1 MKNIQRSKVIL
12 GGAFPLFVSEI
23 AEHGDRELHLHDFHE
38 LVFVTGGRAL
48 HFTESEEYPVR
59 KGDVFLVPPL
69 RRHGYRDSR
78 ELSLVNLLF
87 QPERMRLPLWDL
99 PETPGWQLLFN
110 PEPEGEN
117 TLRRHLHL
125 DEDTLAGVLN
135 KVDALR
141 DAAADRQ
148 PGHRFRTVTLFMDL
162 LSHLTGYF
170 SSAETVRQEHRGAF
184 NFEQILNF
192 LELNYARKLTIRELG
207 KRFFLSDSK
216 LYRNFMLR
224 TGRSPQRFL
233 IDVRLSHAKN
243 MLLNTEL
250 PVTAVADAC
259 GFYDSNHFARVF
271 RERCGMT
278 PGAYRRQKSGE

>member
-1 MKNIQRSKVIL
+1 MKDIQRPEVIL

-23 AEHGDRELHLHDFHE
+23 AEHGDREMHLHDFHE
-38 LVFVTGGRAL
+38 LVFVSGGRAL

-59 KGDVFLVPPL
+59 KGDVFLVPPF

-87 QPERMRLPLWDL
+87 HPERIHLPLWDL
-99 PETPGWQLLFN
+99 PETAGWQLLFA
-110 PEPEGEN
+110 PDADGK
-117 TLRRHLHL
+117 TAIRRHLHL
-125 DEDTLAGVLN
+125 DEDTLGGVLS
-135 KVDALR
+135 KVGALR
-141 DAAADRQ
+141 DAADDRK
-148 PGHRFRTVTLFMDL
+148 PGHRFQAVTLFMEL
-162 LSHLTGYF
+162 LSQLIGYF
-170 SSAETVRQEHRGAF
+170 SSAEAVRHEHRDVF

-192 LELNYARKLTIRELG
+192 LEMNYSRKLTVREIG
-207 KRFFLSDSK
+207 RRFFLSDSK
-216 LYRNFMLR
+216 LYRLFMLHS
-224 TGRSPQRFL
+224 GRSPL
-233 IDVRLSHAKN
+233 NCLTEVRLSHAKN

-278 PGAYRRQKSGE
+278 PSAYRRQKSGE